1 MPTIIQ
7 ADRYVEPAPIEISSN
22 IPDYENVWD
31 RIKDANSLEDSLFNE
46 ISKVKLGSVTNVS
59 DHWIMINLKGKKIF
73 ELLSAGCPFNFNNFK
88 NSKGAV
94 TQTLLNHIDVIIHNK
109 NVNDL
114 NDNERKFLKSLP
126 KKIDDNHELHLGKY
140 GLYLKNININ
150 NNNNIKLDKK
160 KWDSY
165 IN

>member
-1 MPTIIQ
+1 MLCFIKSKYGYCYYHEK
-7 ADRYVEPAPIEISSN
+7 DNRYLNIES
-22 IPDYENVWD
+22 YLTW
-31 RIKDANSLEDSLFNE
+31 K
-46 ISKVKLGSVTNVS
+46 
-59 DHWIMINLKGKKIF
+59 
-73 ELLSAGCPFNFNNFK
+73 
-88 NSKGAV
+88 
-94 TQTLLNHIDVIIHNK
+94 NK

-114 NDNERKFLKSLP
+114 NDNEIKFLKSLP

-140 GLYLKNININ
+140 GLYLKNII